1 MTRLQRA
8 TLKAAAFILAT
19 LGATG
24 ALVAAGL
31 NESTPDAALVGCGAA
46 PACDAGAMK

>member
-31 NESTPDAALVGCGAA
+31 NEDAAQQRTANDTCVAGCR
-46 PACDAGAMK
+46 

>member
-8 TLKAAAFILAT
+8 TLKSAAFILAT

-31 NESTPDAALVGCGAA
+31 NEGSTAQRGPAPTCIAGCR
-46 PACDAGAMK
+46 